1 MRRRSVVAAVAVLVV
16 GVTGACSSDDREA
29 ARPASTTASST
40 TTTTTPTQAEP
51 PEPPELAWTTCPE
64 VGAAVECADLTV
76 PMDYAD
82 PDGPT
87 ISVALARVPADP
99 DAERIGTLVV
109 NPGGPGV
116 PSLFLAPV
124 LKSIADLDPD
134 EAAVLDRFDIVSFDH
149 RGSGEST
156 AVDCGDTTDLD
167 LVDYSPETTAEMA
180 ELTSTM
186 EAFAAACDE
195 HTGPLLAH
203 LSAVDIARDL
213 DQLRRA
219 LREEKLNLLGF
230 SYGTELFGTYAEL
243 YPDRVRTAVLD
254 SAMPS
259 GLTGVE
265 LFAAQATSVE
275 RQFQRFLDRCDA
287 AADCPI
293 PGDDA
298 GAAYDRLIEQW
309 DARPPSVA
317 GATGPSASEVATV
330 AGSALLEPAFPTSF
344 ARGVAEGLEG
354 DATTLL
360 AAWDDYAGT
369 TNGASPSLVG
379 GIAVVCSTV
388 EWPSADTFFDTAV
401 TEQQTAAP
409 RMGEAF
415 LREYLPCAYWAH
427 EGQPTGLRTATG
439 APTIV
444 VVGNTNDP
452 VTPYSW
458 SEQLVEELDDA
469 VLLTREG
476 EGHLG
481 WMWSSCIRRAAGS
494 YLVSGTPPEMGTTC
508 PSDL

>member
-1 MRRRSVVAAVAVLVV
+1 
-16 GVTGACSSDDREA
+16 
-29 ARPASTTASST
+29 
-40 TTTTTPTQAEP
+40 
-51 PEPPELAWTTCPE
+51 
-64 VGAAVECADLTV
+64 
-76 PMDYAD
+76 
-82 PDGPT
+82 
-87 ISVALARVPADP
+87 
-99 DAERIGTLVV
+99 
-109 NPGGPGV
+109 
-116 PSLFLAPV
+116 
-124 LKSIADLDPD
+124 
-134 EAAVLDRFDIVSFDH
+134 
-149 RGSGEST
+149 
-156 AVDCGDTTDLD
+156 
-167 LVDYSPETTAEMA
+167 
-180 ELTSTM
+180 
-186 EAFAAACDE
+186 
-195 HTGPLLAH
+195 
-203 LSAVDIARDL
+203 
-213 DQLRRA
+213 
-219 LREEKLNLLGF
+219 
-230 SYGTELFGTYAEL
+230 
-243 YPDRVRTAVLD
+243 
-254 SAMPS
+254 MPS

-481 WMWSSCIRRAAGS
+481 WMWSSCIRRAAGR
-494 YLVSGTPPEMGTTC
+494 YLVSGTPPEAGTTC